1 MVRHFAECL
10 KVYVLRRFLAAR
22 ELQILVSDQSQP
34 LEDTYD
40 VVCQQDPKLCKGG
53 GGGGIRCVCH
63 SNILMTQ
70 AHNNYNHTLFR

>member
-10 KVYVLRRFLAAR
+10 KVYILRRFLAAR
-22 ELQILVSDQSQP
+22 ELQILVSDQSRP

-53 GGGGIRCVCH
+53 GGGDTLCLSFKHLI
-63 SNILMTQ
+63 TQ